1 MTLESL
7 IRLGDKVDIILSY
20 QLEQQK
26 NGLDT
31 EVKKFKSSVVDFLS
45 DKNLEVTMP
54 TIDGKMVLFREGIR
68 CEMILIY
75 S

>member
-45 DKNLEVTMP
+45 DKNLSA
-54 TIDGKMVLFREGIR
+54 
-68 CEMILIY
+68 IY
-75 S
+75 L